1 MVKRDAR
8 KLLPQELEALREAAL
23 YMRGQDCGITAIEVS
38 EKLGVDR
45 TTVGRWFKQYRIY
58 GNVNHPARE
67 RGRKVGAVQVLSNSE
82 WAHLVAIFL
91 TRSPLNLGLSSSLWN
106 RRQIADLIL
115 NEWGLEVKPDYVP
128 RLLRQ
133 CQFPAQVRPSTPES
147 ARYENILTGEP
158 VCIRSE
164 FSGVGRTHRR
174 RQAWIAAY
182 PVAHQLQECVLKR
195 LDKSL
200 LPDFE
205 ADLSKPRALLCAH
218 DPRGRIQ
225 FRCYRSPIS
234 PTAQSGFLQ
243 LLGSSDATPVSV
255 LFLKRFRLTAT
266 GRKWLQHNKEKV
278 LAVCP
283 TILIDEPV
291 RAQSKD
297 LLLTRGW
304 SPAWSGS
311 Q

>member
-1 MVKRDAR
+1 MAKRDAR
-8 KLLPQELEALREAAL
+8 TLRPQELEALRASAL
-23 YMRGQDCGITAIEVS
+23 YIKGQDDGITALEVS
-38 EKLGVDR
+38 ERIGVDR
-45 TTVGRWFKQYRIY
+45 TTVGRWLKHYEIY
-58 GNVNHPARE
+58 GDVTRSVRE
-67 RGRKVGAVQVLSNSE
+67 RGRKAGAVQVLSSSE

-91 TRSPLNLGLSSSLWN
+91 TLAPSQVGLSGSLWN

-115 NEWGLEVKPDYVP
+115 KQWHLEVKPDYVP

-133 CQFPAQVRPSTPES
+133 CQFPAQERQSTPETV
-147 ARYENILTGEP
+147 RYENILTGEP

-174 RQAWIAAY
+174 RLAWIAAY
-182 PVAHQLQECVLKR
+182 PVVHQLQERLLKQ

-200 LPDFE
+200 LPEFE

-225 FRCYRSPIS
+225 FRCYPSPITS
-234 PTAQSGFLQ
+234 TAQNGFLQ
-243 LLGSSDATPVSV
+243 LLGSSEPTPVSA
-255 LFLKRFRLTAT
+255 LFLKRFKLTAT
-266 GRKWLQHNKEKV
+266 GRKWLQSKKDKV

-283 TILIDEPV
+283 TLLIDKPV
-291 RAQSKD
+291 RAESKD
-297 LLLTRGW
+297 LPL

-311 Q
+311 R